1 VGFTHGFF
9 FRRKPIDFGIRSSG
23 TAGKR
28 LIEYQATTQT
38 IATVVS
44 SRLATLHEL
53 DTVYGV
59 EDLWILL
66 EINAVDRH
74 NAYIVNQK

>member
-1 VGFTHGFF
+1 MGSSYGFF
-9 FRRKPIDFGIRSSG
+9 FRRRQVDFGIRNSG
-23 TAGKR
+23 TTNNR
-28 LIEYQATTQT
+28 LVEYQATPQT

-66 EINAVDRH
+66 EVNAVDRH
-74 NAYIVNQK
+74 NAYIVSQK